1 MKTLT
6 CMDTTL
12 NKGIYT
18 RNGVRTVQ
26 FVNGTLIVTYVDDKN
41 EVKTLTYT
49 KESLKDDL
57 FILIA

>member
-18 RNGVRTVQ
+18 MNDVRTVQ
-26 FVNGTLIVTYVDDKN
+26 FINGTLVITYVDCGQT
-41 EVKTLTYT
+41 KTQTYT

>member
-18 RNGVRTVQ
+18 KNDVRSIQ
-26 FVNGTLIVTYVDDKN
+26 FINGTLIVTYVEDEKT
-41 EVKTLTYT
+41 KTLTYT
-49 KESLKDDL
+49 ADSLHDDL
-57 FILIA
+57 FLLFV

>member
-18 RNGVRTVQ
+18 RNDVRTVQ
-26 FVNGTLIVTYVDDKN
+26 FINGTLLVTFVEDGQT
-41 EVKTLTYT
+41 KTVTYT

-57 FILIA
+57 FIIIA

>member
-6 CMDTTL
+6 CMDTKL

-18 RNGVRTVQ
+18 MNDVRTVQ
-26 FVNGTLIVTYVDDKN
+26 FINGTLIVTYVSDGQT
-41 EVKTLTYT
+41 KTQTFT
-49 KESLKDDL
+49 KESLTDDL

>member
-18 RNGVRTVQ
+18 KNDVRSIQ
-26 FVNGTLIVTYVDDKN
+26 FINGTLIVTYVEDEKT
-41 EVKTLTYT
+41 KTLTYT
-49 KESLKDDL
+49 ADSLKDDL
-57 FILIA
+57 FLLFV

>member
-18 RNGVRTVQ
+18 LNDVRTVQ
-26 FVNGTLIVTYVDDKN
+26 FVNGTLVITYVSDGQT
-41 EVKTLTYT
+41 KTQTYT

>member
-18 RNGVRTVQ
+18 RNDVRTVQ
-26 FVNGTLIVTYVDDKN
+26 FINGTLLVTFVEDGQI
-41 EVKTLTYT
+41 KTVTYT

-57 FILIA
+57 FIIIA

>member
-18 RNGVRTVQ
+18 INDVRTVQ
-26 FVNGTLIVTYVDDKN
+26 FINGTLIVTYVSDGQT
-41 EVKTLTYT
+41 KTQTYT
-49 KESLKDDL
+49 EESLKDDL